1 MDSHNHTSSKPAQA
15 VTFGNLELDN
25 KILPP
30 PDPLVFDSDWL
41 KKKYPARFIPDTTWI
56 WQLDEMVEV
65 KVVEGYRKVFLKRDK
80 QGKPVYL
87 KESYTSHIIPPNAKW
102 WNESGELISGNY
114 GIPLEERTEDISN
127 LVSSKTSGV
136 QLQLFELS

>member
-1 MDSHNHTSSKPAQA
+1 MSEIYNIAKPAQV
-15 VTFGNLELDN
+15 VTFKSLEIDS

-41 KKKYPARFIPDTTWI
+41 KKKYPVRFIPDTTWI
-56 WQLDEMVEV
+56 WQLDDMVEV
-65 KVVEGYRKVFLKRDK
+65 KVVEGYRNVFLKRDK
-80 QGKPVYL
+80 QGKPEYL
-87 KESYTSHIIPPNAKW
+87 KESDTTHIIPPNAKR
-102 WNESGELISGNY
+102 WNESGELISNNY
-114 GIPLEERTEDISN
+114 GIPSEERTEDISN

>member
-1 MDSHNHTSSKPAQA
+1 MDSQNHNSAKPAQA

-41 KKKYPARFIPDTTWI
+41 KKKYPVRFIPDTTWI
-56 WQLDEMVEV
+56 WQLDEIVEV
-65 KVVEGYRKVFLKRDK
+65 KVVEGYRKVLRKRDEH
-80 QGKPVYL
+80 GKPVYGN
-87 KESYTSHIIPPNAKW
+87 ESYTTHIIPPNAKR

-114 GIPLEERTEDISN
+114 GIPTENSKNSSN

>member
-1 MDSHNHTSSKPAQA
+1 MSEIYNIAKPAQV
-15 VTFGNLELDN
+15 VTFKSLEIDS

-41 KKKYPARFIPDTTWI
+41 KKKYPVRFIPDTTWI

-65 KVVEGYRKVFLKRDK
+65 KVFEGYRKVFLKRDK
-80 QGKPVYL
+80 QGKPVYF
-87 KESYTSHIIPPNAKW
+87 KESYTTHIIPPNAKR

-114 GIPLEERTEDISN
+114 GIPSEERTEDISN

>member
-1 MDSHNHTSSKPAQA
+1 MNTQNHTSSKPAQA
-15 VTFGNLELDN
+15 VTFGNLEIDS

-41 KKKYPARFIPDTTWI
+41 KKKYPVRFIPDTTWI

-65 KVVEGYRKVFLKRDK
+65 KVFEGYRKVFLKRDK
-80 QGKPVYL
+80 QGKPFYI
-87 KESYTSHIIPPNAKW
+87 KESYTTYTIPPDAKR
-102 WNESGELISGNY
+102 WNESGELISKNY
-114 GIPLEERTEDISN
+114 GIPSEERTEDISN

>member
-1 MDSHNHTSSKPAQA
+1 MYNQNHTSSKPAQA
-15 VTFGNLELDN
+15 VTFGNLEIDS

-41 KKKYPARFIPDTTWI
+41 KKKYPVRFIPDTTWI
-56 WQLDEMVEV
+56 WQLDDMVEV
-65 KVVEGYRKVFLKRDK
+65 KVVEGYRKVFFKRDK

-87 KESYTSHIIPPNAKW
+87 KESYTTHIIPPDARR

-114 GIPLEERTEDISN
+114 GIPTENSKNSSN